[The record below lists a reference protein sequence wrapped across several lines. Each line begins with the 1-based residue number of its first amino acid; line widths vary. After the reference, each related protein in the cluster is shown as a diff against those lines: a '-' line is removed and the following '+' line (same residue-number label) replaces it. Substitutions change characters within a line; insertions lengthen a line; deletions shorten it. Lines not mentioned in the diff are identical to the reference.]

1 MRKYKGNGLIVFPDS
16 YVIIDI
22 ETTGLDPSNDAI
34 IEVAGLKI
42 KNNTIVDSFS
52 SLINPGFLIS
62 DFISDLTGIT
72 NDQLSSAPN
81 LSSVL
86 NDFYI
91 FLGNNIL
98 IGHNIHFDLNFLYD
112 NMEKEL
118 GKFLSN
124 DFIDTLR
131 MSRRFVK
138 QAPSHKLSA
147 LANYF
152 QIPVDASHRALADC
166 KTTYALYNKLKYIS
180 NNISDEENSLLASL
194 HYDSSS
200 PLYGKKIAVKGLP
213 QYYSFEFMKSVSKKC
228 NAQLTDIFFKDCDY
242 IVFAK
247 YTYKR
252 YVQGEDSE
260 KFEKA
265 KALVSAGTLTVLSE
279 DEWCQMMDL
288 PVPEFHSKPKLNAN
302 DITTDNTDF
311 DETHPL
317 YGKLCVF
324 TGTLEKMTRKEAMQ
338 CVVDIGGSIGNS
350 VTKKTNYLILGNNDY
365 SYSLKGEKSSKQK
378 KAESLKLSGHDIE
391 IISENVFYDML
402 DM

>member
-42 KNNTIVDSFS
+42 KSNAIVDSFS

-86 NDFYI
+86 NDFYS

-194 HYDSSS
+194 HYDRSS

-279 DEWCQMMDL
+279 DEWCRMMDL
-288 PVPEFHSKPKLNAN
+288 PVPEFHSKPKLNA
-302 DITTDNTDF
+302 
-311 DETHPL
+311 
-317 YGKLCVF
+317 K
-324 TGTLEKMTRKEAMQ
+324 
-338 CVVDIGGSIGNS
+338 
-350 VTKKTNYLILGNNDY
+350 
-365 SYSLKGEKSSKQK
+365 
-378 KAESLKLSGHDIE
+378 
-391 IISENVFYDML
+391 
-402 DM
+402 